1 MSTLLEITEQI
12 EALQK
17 KAAEIRSNDLRSTI
31 EDINAK
37 IQAFGI
43 TPNDLVFPQT
53 KNALK
58 DGRSTRVFKTKN
70 PVAAKYQ
77 GPNGQLWSGR
87 GLTPKWLAL
96 AITDGKTKDDFLL
109 KNSV

>member
-1 MSTLLEITEQI
+1 MFTLLEITEQI

-17 KAAEIRSNDLRSTI
+17 QAAEIRSNELRATI
-31 EDINAK
+31 DDINAK
-37 IQAFGI
+37 IKAFGI
-43 TPNDLVFPQT
+43 APNDLVFTQT
-53 KNALK
+53 KNTLN
-58 DGRSTRVFKTKN
+58 DGRTARATKTKN

-96 AITDGKTKDDFLL
+96 AITEGKAKEDFFL
-109 KNSV
+109 KQQ